1 MHTLTGRVLVM
12 FAVSLLAFASRAEA
26 ADPTQTDFD
35 ACNREAQTRVA
46 SPSAAPATERDPA
59 TKPGTPVSPSAAP
72 ATKSPNP
79 PPTAGGEVAT
89 KPGTP
94 VSPSAAP
101 SRDAP
106 KTPPPAPT
114 TGTTDGASKASTA
127 SDQLSRGMAP
137 VGQADPAFKQ
147 VYVDCMKRRGF

>member
-79 PPTAGGEVAT
+79 PPTAGE
-89 KPGTP
+89 
-94 VSPSAAP
+94 
-101 SRDAP
+101 R
-106 KTPPPAPT
+106 
-114 TGTTDGASKASTA
+114 
-127 SDQLSRGMAP
+127 
-137 VGQADPAFKQ
+137 
-147 VYVDCMKRRGF
+147 